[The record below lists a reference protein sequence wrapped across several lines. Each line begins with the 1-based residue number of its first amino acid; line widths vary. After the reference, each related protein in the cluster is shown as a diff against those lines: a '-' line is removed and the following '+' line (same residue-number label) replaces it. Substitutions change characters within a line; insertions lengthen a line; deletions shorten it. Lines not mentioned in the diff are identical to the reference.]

1 MERSSRGWKRRNG
14 GGSETRG
21 KRDERRQNSFMMGDL
36 TDDERLAITAPA
48 DILGGRNHLEMAGG

>member
-1 MERSSRGWKRRNG
+1 MVAGRRHG
-14 GGSETRG
+14 VS
-21 KRDERRQNSFMMGDL
+21 RDERRQNSFMMGDP